1 MRPRTKSVV
10 NVHEYFSQD
19 DGESD
24 QEEEDEDDLQL
35 CPWLR
40 GASRSNK
47 ALKRS
52 SAGSAFAKNKKAAA
66 AKRERTSTLESWEG
80 TDIDDDDEEYDE
92 EFDDDDDESDRR
104 PSKCV
109 ERLRTCSHDRRISF
123 DSDVNVVTI
132 PARSSFDAEY
142 KRRVWYSP
150 EEYSLMRQLG

>member
-24 QEEEDEDDLQL
+24 QEEDEDDH
-35 CPWLR
+35 WMHVAMR
-40 GASRSNK
+40 GSSSNSK
-47 ALKRS
+47 SLKRPAS
-52 SAGSAFAKNKKAAA
+52 FSKSKKAAMNG

-80 TDIDDDDEEYDE
+80 TDIEDDDDEDDDDEE
-92 EFDDDDDESDRR
+92 DDDEGVTRR
-104 PSKCV
+104 RKGN

-123 DSDVNVVTI
+123 DTDVNVVTI

-142 KRRVWYSP
+142 KRRVWYSL
-150 EEYSLMRQLG
+150 EEYSLMRQLD